1 MTTQITIE
9 GKLPQSLSEY
19 ASDPCC
25 QEVLEFLKRHPR
37 TRFSQ
42 QAIVYTLS
50 CHRWYTEKALGQLT
64 DSGVIRRYL
73 KNDVPFYSLSAEEWK
88 GSEILS

>member
-1 MTTQITIE
+1 MTTSQVAIE
-9 GKLPQSLSEY
+9 EKLPQPLGEY

-37 TRFSQ
+37 TRFSR
-42 QAIVYTLS
+42 QAIVYALS
-50 CHRWYTEKALGQLT
+50 CHRLYTEKALGQLT

-73 KNDVPFYSLSAEEWK
+73 KNDVPFYSLSAE
-88 GSEILS
+88 